1 MFTLKRNAR
10 LMLSIIFEPNG
21 LSFSFELLFEIVV
34 FLENIF
40 HDLHYFFRGLP
51 KIKEK
56 SHLKEKRFK
65 IILLCNYD
73 S

>member
-1 MFTLKRNAR
+1 
-10 LMLSIIFEPNG
+10 MLSIIFEPNG

-40 HDLHYFFRGLP
+40 HDLHSFFFRGLP

-56 SHLKEKRFK
+56 SYFKKRFK
-65 IILLCNYD
+65 IIVLCNYD
-73 S
+73 P